1 MRFAD
6 VIGHERVKKH
16 LIKCVQN
23 GRVPHAQMF
32 VGPEGCGKL
41 PLAIAYAQY
50 LVCANTGD
58 DNDGGKNNCNLMF
71 EKFAHPDVHFSF
83 PITATKEIKKEPK
96 SADFINEFIGF
107 LGNEP
112 YGNLLDWQKAMG
124 VEKKQVIINVHEAK
138 SVDRFLSMKSY
149 EGGYKVVIL
158 WMADTMNE
166 AAANKLLKSIE
177 EPPDNTVILLLA
189 ESEENVI
196 GTIRSRCQVIHL
208 NALAEVDVAKELVT
222 KGVAEN
228 KATKIAHLSAGNFNK
243 ALDLVE
249 GRSEDTVFEEWFITW
264 VRSAF
269 RAKGN
274 KSVINDLVNWSEHI
288 AGTGRQT
295 QKEFLIYSTEVFR
308 QAMLINYGLETLS
321 YFDFEEND
329 FDLKKFAPFVHNRN
343 IVELI
348 SHLEEAAYHI
358 QGNGNPK
365 IILTDL
371 SIKLTRLLHTKQ

>member
-1 MRFAD
+1 MMFAQ
-6 VIGHERVKKH
+6 VIGHDIVKKH
-16 LIKCVQN
+16 LIKSVHN

-58 DNDGGKNNCNLMF
+58 DNKGGKDNCNLMF
-71 EKFAHPDVHFSF
+71 KKFAHPDVHFSF
-83 PITATKEIKKEPK
+83 PVTTTSAIKKDPK
-96 SADFINEFIGF
+96 SADFNQEFLQF
-107 LGNEP
+107 LKEEP
-112 YGNLLDWQKAMG
+112 YGNLLDWQRFMG
-124 VEKKQVIINVHEAK
+124 VEKKQTIINVHEAK
-138 SVDRFLSMKSY
+138 SVDHFLSMKPY
-149 EGGYKVVIL
+149 EGGYKVVIM

-177 EPPDNTVILLLA
+177 EPPDNTVIILLA
-189 ESEENVI
+189 KSEENVI

-208 NALAEVDVAKELVT
+208 NGLPEVSITKELVNR
-222 KGVAEN
+222 GVPEM
-228 KATKIAHLSAGNFNK
+228 KANKIAHQSAGNFNK

-249 GRSEDTVFEEWFITW
+249 GRSEDSMFEEWFITW
-264 VRSAF
+264 VRNAF

-274 KSVINDLVNWSEHI
+274 KSVINDLVDWSESI
-288 AGTGRQT
+288 ATSGRQA

-308 QAMLINYGLETLS
+308 QAMLINYGVETLS
-321 YFDFEEND
+321 YFDFEGND
-329 FDLKKFAPFVHNRN
+329 FDLKKFAPFIHNGN

-348 SHLEEAAYHI
+348 AHLEEAVYHV
-358 QGNGNPK
+358 QGNGNAK

-371 SIKLTRLLHTKQ
+371 SIKLTRLLHAKQ

>member
-6 VIGHERVKKH
+6 VIGHDIVKKH
-16 LIKCVQN
+16 LIKSVHN
-23 GRVPHAQMF
+23 GRIPHAQML

-50 LVCANTGD
+50 LVCANTG
-58 DNDGGKNNCNLMF
+58 NENIGGKDNCNLMF
-71 EKFAHPDVHFSF
+71 EKFAHPDLHFSF
-83 PITATKEIKKEPK
+83 PVTTTATVKKDPK
-96 SADFINEFIGF
+96 SADFTQEFLQFLNE
-107 LGNEP
+107 EP
-112 YGNLLDWQKAMG
+112 YGNLLDWQRFMG
-124 VEKKQVIINVHEAK
+124 VEKKQAIINVHEAK
-138 SVDRFLSMKSY
+138 SIDHFLSMKSY

-158 WMADTMNE
+158 WMADTMND

-208 NALAEVDVAKELVT
+208 NGLPEMSIVSELVGR
-222 KGVAEN
+222 GVPEM
-228 KATKIAHLSAGNFNK
+228 KATKIAHQSAGNFNK

-249 GRSEDTVFEEWFITW
+249 GRSEDSMFEEWFITW

-274 KSVINDLVNWSEHI
+274 KSIINDLVDWSESI
-288 AGTGRQT
+288 ATSGRQV

-308 QAMLINYGLETLS
+308 QAMLINYGVETLS
-321 YFDFEEND
+321 YFDFEGND
-329 FDLKKFAPFVHNRN
+329 FDLKKFAPFIHNGN
-343 IVELI
+343 IVDLI
-348 SHLEEAAYHI
+348 AHLEEAVYHV

-371 SIKLTRLLHTKQ
+371 SIKLTRLLHAKQ